1 MLLDGRWHEVNA
13 SAGDQKLAATKFD
26 VILGRPEGKPPVR
39 VALKSCELGGGAS
52 AHSAEKMRAGGNQR
66 VERRIAS

>member
-1 MLLDGRWHEVNA
+1 
-13 SAGDQKLAATKFD
+13 
-26 VILGRPEGKPPVR
+26 

-66 VERRIAS
+66 VERDKLLLDWPLAGSLGGESDELADMGAADRERK